1 MAILIV
7 EDNPVN
13 AKLLAI
19 MLNSDGYKTLIA
31 RNGMEALATLSG
43 KNIIELIIT
52 DYMMPEMNGLELV
65 AKIRE
70 MPLFGAIPILIASAH
85 SDHETVTKAK
95 TLACEGFLT
104 KPIDKHLLLTK
115 VGHLVKEQPPVLRSK
130 AENLQKL
137 GISSEEY
144 DDLLSMLLAQL
155 AATLPVVILEQGDSD
170 APVSQSLGQLLT
182 ELEESAAILGAD
194 KFHRLYGRVKGDS
207 LPRQSHC
214 VVLQQVLQELE
225 FALKA
230 CMQPS
235 PPAEAPQ

>member
-7 EDNPVN
+7 EDNAVN

-19 MLNSDGYKTLIA
+19 ILNTNGYETLIA
-31 RNGMEALATLSG
+31 RNGKEALASLSG
-43 KNIIELIIT
+43 KDIIEMIIT
-52 DYMMPEMNGLELV
+52 DFMMPEMNGLELV

-70 MPLFGAIPILIASAH
+70 MPRFSTIPILIASAH

-115 VGHLVKEQPPVLRSK
+115 VRHLVKELPPVLRSK
-130 AENLQKL
+130 AEGLQKL

-144 DDLLSMLLAQL
+144 DDLLRMLLAQL

-170 APVSQSLGQLLT
+170 APISQSLGQLLT
-182 ELEESAAILGAD
+182 ELEESAAILGAE
-194 KFHRLYGRVKGDS
+194 KFHRLYGRLKGDS
-207 LPRQSHC
+207 LPRQSYC
-214 VVLQQVLQELE
+214 VVVQQVLQELE

-230 CMQPS
+230 CLPPL
-235 PPAEAPQ
+235 PPAEVPQ